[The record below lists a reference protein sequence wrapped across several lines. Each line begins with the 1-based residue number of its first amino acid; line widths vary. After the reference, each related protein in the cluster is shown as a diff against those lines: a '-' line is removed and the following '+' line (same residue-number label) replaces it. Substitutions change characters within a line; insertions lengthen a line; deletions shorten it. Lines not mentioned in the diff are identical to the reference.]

1 MQWKTLRNGCC
12 QPPFSTLCIVDV
24 TPPIVHQNYWILLE
38 WLQVANAPEAY
49 LFSSA
54 WTPQRSGCPS
64 RGELGSQPQPYK
76 PFRISKID
84 DFLAAG
90 TRCVEG
96 CLVGTGQVDTMLR
109 FAHAW
114 AVPIFRRSSHL
125 SFAKLPASLGQAIS
139 VMFAALINTQVPES
153 PWIRVLKILCCWE

>member
-1 MQWKTLRNGCC
+1 MLLRPTCLALHEHLSALG
-12 QPPFSTLCIVDV
+12 
-24 TPPIVHQNYWILLE
+24 VH
-38 WLQVANAPEAY
+38 PEANWDRSHSHTS
-49 LFSSA
+49 LFVF
-54 WTPQRSGCPS
+54 P
-64 RGELGSQPQPYK
+64 
-76 PFRISKID
+76 KID

-139 VMFAALINTQVPES
+139 VMFAALINT
-153 PWIRVLKILCCWE
+153 